1 MESPLDRFEQ
11 MRVLAAV
18 IERGSFTGA
27 AEQLG
32 NSRANVSKYVA
43 GLERRLGVRLLNRT
57 SRRVSVTEAGRAY
70 YERCRSILSEIE
82 EAERSANKADR
93 DISGEL
99 RVVAPVNFGR
109 AAIGAAMVSFLRKFP
124 NIKLDLRLNDRRV
137 DPIDAGYDIA
147 IRIGNS
153 VFHASPNLGVCR
165 ISTTNRILCASPDYL
180 VKRGVPQVPQDLATH
195 DCLSYSYAD
204 EPQSWHLKK
213 GKKQY
218 EVAVSGRI
226 ITSSGI
232 VLNAAASAGFG
243 IAYGPENFFKSALSV
258 GRLKKVL
265 PAYELPQF
273 AVWST
278 FPMGKNPSAKV
289 SAFNTFMTKFMKRPE
304 IELAVKTGK

>member
-1 MESPLDRFEQ
+1 MEHPLDRLEQ
-11 MRVLAAV
+11 MRVLAAIV
-18 IERGSFTGA
+18 ERGSFTGA
-27 AEQLG
+27 AEHLG

-57 SRRVSVTEAGRAY
+57 SRRVSVTEAGRAF
-70 YERCRSILSEIE
+70 YERCRSILSEVE

-109 AAIGAAMVSFLRKFP
+109 AAIGAAMVSFLRKYP
-124 NIKLDLRLNDRRV
+124 KIKLDLRLNDRRV

-165 ISTTNRILCASPDYL
+165 ISTTNRVLCASPDYL
-180 VKRGVPQVPQDLATH
+180 ARRGVPHVPQDLAAH
-195 DCLSYSYAD
+195 DCLSYSYVD

-213 GKKQY
+213 AKREY

-232 VLNAAASAGFG
+232 VLNAAATAGFG
-243 IAYGPENFFKSALSV
+243 IAYGPENFFRSALSA

-304 IELAVKTGK
+304 V

>member
-1 MESPLDRFEQ
+1 MESALDRFEQ

-32 NSRANVSKYVA
+32 NSRANISKYVA

-180 VKRGVPQVPQDLATH
+180 MKRGVPQVPQDLASH

-243 IAYGPENFFKSALSV
+243 IAYGPENFFRSALSV
-258 GRLKKVL
+258 GRLKEVL

-289 SAFNTFMTKFMKRPE
+289 SAFNTFMTKFMKGPE
-304 IELAVKTGK
+304 IELGVKTGK